1 MTDTTPKPKKR
12 PDYTAYV
19 VPERENA
26 SWIAIGAA
34 WSHEDGEGFSLRL
47 DLIPD
52 KADRD
57 RIVIRKVKAKA
68 EEGAQ

>member
-1 MTDTTPKPKKR
+1 MSDTSTKPNTR

-57 RIVIRKVKAKA
+57 RIVIRKAKPK
-68 EEGAQ
+68 EDGPQ